1 MLDHL
6 LSNDFFMKKKF
17 YKKAKPKEVKKFPSN
32 YRSIPERLN
41 RDETVFFVG
50 TLAILLAILIIS
62 LDLYS
67 NFTTQK
73 KLNEERISVIKQMN
87 FWESEIKAR
96 PNYRD
101 AYFSLALLSFRL
113 RDMESARRNL
123 NEALR
128 LDPNFEKGRELETIL
143 NSKN

>member
-1 MLDHL
+1 
-6 LSNDFFMKKKF
+6 MKFKNTKSKKV
-17 YKKAKPKEVKKFPSN
+17 YKKAKPKQFPSN

-41 RDETVFFVG
+41 RDKTVFFVG
-50 TLAILLAILIIS
+50 FLAILLAILIIS

-73 KLNEERISVIKQMN
+73 KLNEERISVINQMS
-87 FWESEIKAR
+87 FWESEIRKR
-96 PNYRD
+96 PDYRD

-113 RDMESARRNL
+113 RDMDSARRNL

-128 LDPNFEKGRELETIL
+128 LDPNFEKGRELEKL
-143 NSKN
+143 LENNF